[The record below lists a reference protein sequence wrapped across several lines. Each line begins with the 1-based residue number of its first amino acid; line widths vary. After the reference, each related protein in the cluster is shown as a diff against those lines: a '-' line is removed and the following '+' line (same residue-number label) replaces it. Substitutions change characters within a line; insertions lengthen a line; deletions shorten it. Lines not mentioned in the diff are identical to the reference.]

1 MKRSHR
7 DGERFDAREISNAA
21 FTASMFAASV
31 GMIWD
36 LATGHVS
43 AFDRMLSNISED
55 DYESRAGSSSAPS
68 HPSAPRAASISGPHI
83 HSIARGS
90 SSNG

>member
-7 DGERFDAREISNAA
+7 EGERFDAREMSNAA

-43 AFDRMLSNISED
+43 AFDRILSNISED
-55 DYESRAGSSSAPS
+55 DREMRPGSSA
-68 HPSAPRAASISGPHI
+68 AASKPAAGPM
-83 HSIARGS
+83 ARPPIRLVGRGGS
-90 SSNG
+90 SNA

>member
-1 MKRSHR
+1 MKRAHLE
-7 DGERFDAREISNAA
+7 GERFDARDMSNTA

-55 DYESRAGSSSAPS
+55 DRETRSDPA
-68 HPSAPRAASISGPHI
+68 
-83 HSIARGS
+83 ARGS
-90 SSNG
+90 SSNA

>member
-7 DGERFDAREISNAA
+7 DGERFDARETSNAV

-55 DYESRAGSSSAPS
+55 NYEPRAGSRSAPS
-68 HPSAPRAASISGPHI
+68 RPSICRPHI

>member
-1 MKRSHR
+1 MKRPHLE
-7 DGERFDAREISNAA
+7 GERLDAREMSNAA

-43 AFDRMLSNISED
+43 AFDRILS
-55 DYESRAGSSSAPS
+55 
-68 HPSAPRAASISGPHI
+68 SISDDESEVSRPAATTAPAEPI
-83 HSIARGS
+83 FPTRSQ
-90 SSNG
+90 SSNTPASGISTDA